1 MMVPLLKKHVTFEEK
16 KDETPAYLIVERTNW
31 AERMSVK
38 FLRQPSVRRIKL
50 DENGEFVIRQ
60 MLMQKTVTDIA
71 GEITAHFG
79 EEAEPV
85 LPRLVKFLE
94 ILEQQEWIYW
104 ME

>member
-1 MMVPLLKKHVTFEEK
+1 MVPLLKEHVAFEEK
-16 KDETPAYLIVERTNW
+16 KEDSPAYLIVERTSW

-38 FLRQPSVRRIKL
+38 FLKQPSVRRIKL

-60 MLMQKTVTDIA
+60 MITRKTVSDIA
-71 GEITAHFG
+71 GEIKAHFG

-94 ILEQQEWIYW
+94 ILEAQEWIFW
-104 ME
+104 KE